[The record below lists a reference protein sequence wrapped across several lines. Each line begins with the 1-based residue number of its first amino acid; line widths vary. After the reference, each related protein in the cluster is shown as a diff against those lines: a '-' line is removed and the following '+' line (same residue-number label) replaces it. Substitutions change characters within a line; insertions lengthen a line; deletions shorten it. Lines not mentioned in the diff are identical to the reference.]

1 MRVGLRV
8 DDEMNLSDR
17 TINPLTTR
25 RAVFQQQENAALAY
39 SIDYTAMLNG
49 DAITASTWTCR
60 DAITITPSLNGQV
73 ASSKISGKVGNYT
86 IVNKITTASGQT
98 DERLI
103 VLTIRANDEGAQRD
117 YI

>member
-1 MRVGLRV
+1 
-8 DDEMNLSDR
+8 MNLSDR

-25 RAVFQQQENAALAY
+25 RAVFQQQENATLPY

-49 DAITASTWTCR
+49 DAITASTWACR

-73 ASSKISGKVGNYT
+73 ASGKISGKAGNYT
-86 IVNKITTASGQT
+86 IVNKIITASGQT

-103 VLTIRANDEGAQRD
+103 VLTIRANDGGVQGD

>member
-1 MRVGLRV
+1 
-8 DDEMNLSDR
+8 MNLSDR

-25 RAVFQQQENAALAY
+25 RAVFQQQGNAALTY

-49 DAITASTWTCR
+49 DAITASTWACR
-60 DAITITPSLNGQV
+60 DAISIAPSLNGQV
-73 ASSKISGKVGNYT
+73 ASAFVGGKAGNYT

-103 VLTIRANDEGAQRD
+103 VLNIRANDEGVQGD
-117 YI
+117 YV

>member
-1 MRVGLRV
+1 
-8 DDEMNLSDR
+8 MNLSDR

>member
-1 MRVGLRV
+1 
-8 DDEMNLSDR
+8 MNLSDR

-25 RAVFQQQENAALAY
+25 RAVFQQQGNAALTY

-49 DAITASTWTCR
+49 DTITASTWSCR
-60 DAITITPSLNGQV
+60 DAITITPSLNGQI
-73 ASSKISGKVGNYT
+73 ASAKISGKAGNHT

-103 VLTIRANDEGAQRD
+103 VLLVRVNDEGVQGD
-117 YI
+117 YA